1 MKIDDLRG
9 TTAAQVKKLL
19 LVIEAL
25 RQAIEAAGPD
35 GIPSGQTW
43 RSMKKL
49 SDDEVRAAFGQ
60 IAPSFESDRRAANID
75 AARNYVPPTIGDR
88 IRAAKARGEYVPAE
102 REWFY
107 EAGGLIWEGE

>member
-35 GIPSGQTW
+35 GIPSGH
-43 RSMKKL
+43 L
-49 SDDEVRAAFGQ
+49 YAAAMGHGVDL
-60 IAPSFESDRRAANID
+60 AL
-75 AARNYVPPTIGDR
+75 Y
-88 IRAAKARGEYVPAE
+88 E
-102 REWFY
+102 RCVALLV
-107 EAGGLIWEGE
+107 EAGRVRESKAHVLTHV